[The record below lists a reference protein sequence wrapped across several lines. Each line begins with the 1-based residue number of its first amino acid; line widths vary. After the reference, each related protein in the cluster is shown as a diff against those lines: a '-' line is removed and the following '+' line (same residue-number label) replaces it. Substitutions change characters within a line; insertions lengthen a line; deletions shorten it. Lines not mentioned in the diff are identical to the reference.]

1 MKAIKLLVVALVLT
15 FYSCV
20 EEYEQPI
27 ECNSDKDF
35 CGIVESSTLK
45 DNNRYETLL
54 RLPCGKE
61 FWKIIETNDEKA
73 KGSVICDLRD
83 EKIKL

>member
-1 MKAIKLLVVALVLT
+1 MKAIKLLIVLAL
-15 FYSCV
+15 FYSCS

-35 CGIVESSTLK
+35 CGIVESSILK

-61 FWKIIETNDEKA
+61 FWKIIETNDEKV

>member
-1 MKAIKLLVVALVLT
+1 MKAIKILIILII
-15 FYSCV
+15 FSSCV

-35 CGIVESSTLK
+35 CGVVESSILK
-45 DNNRYETLL
+45 DNGRYETLL

-61 FWKIIETNDEKA
+61 FWKIIETNDEKI
-73 KGSVICDLRD
+73 KGSVVCDLRD
-83 EKIKL
+83 DKIEL